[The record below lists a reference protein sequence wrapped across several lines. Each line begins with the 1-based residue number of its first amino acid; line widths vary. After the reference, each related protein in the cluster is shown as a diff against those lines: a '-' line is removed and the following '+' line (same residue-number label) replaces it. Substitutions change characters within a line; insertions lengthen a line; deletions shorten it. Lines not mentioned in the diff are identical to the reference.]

1 MSRKI
6 TEIKIFRK
14 SLTEIEIDLK
24 LYILTHTHTYSQE
37 KKLKLSTQQRLKSFA
52 VKQLSHIVSVE

>member
-37 KKLKLSTQQRLKSFA
+37 KTKTLNTTKTEKFRGKATKPHS
-52 VKQLSHIVSVE
+52 VS